1 MSDDLG
7 VANEVA
13 KFNEQPAEQI
23 EQAAREAQQLEQAAS
38 QQVKSDA
45 VQQICQLAPQQ
56 PKATRITKLVLE
68 GFKSFGKRTEL
79 LFNNEFNIILGPN
92 GSGKSNISEALCFV
106 LGRSSAKSLRAE
118 RASSFIYNGG
128 KTKQPAKQAEVSVF
142 FDNSNWVFPV
152 AEDEVKITRIVKQ
165 DGQSKYKINGKTR
178 TRQELLEL
186 LSAAKIDP
194 NGYNLVMQGDIVHF
208 VEMSTV
214 ERRQIIEDIA
224 GIGIY
229 EEKKEQSLKNLA
241 VVEEKLGHAEI
252 IWRERD
258 MQLRELKK
266 DRDHALKYKTLNDQ
280 IKQNKATYSKK
291 QLDKKQSEA
300 DKLGSKSGKF
310 KQKLEK
316 LNAQLLTLR
325 TDISEKKK
333 RVSEIAAEIETKG
346 ETEQVALQ
354 KEIEQLKVD
363 LASARTRASSCTA
376 ELARMEQRKQQ
387 IGASFEDSEQ
397 KKKELEESKSEFVA
411 RQAAI
416 VEQLEQIA
424 ASMARFKQKHGLPE
438 GTEQIESEIE
448 AFDKKAEEKQQEVQQ
463 LREKQQS
470 LLREKDKI
478 DFQLQTID
486 SQIDKV
492 LELEKAHK
500 NEIEQLKQGKNE
512 LKDMVLEL
520 NKLLNE
526 DSRLAAELVQLRAGL
541 LAAREEFEKAKIRG
555 AAVQEGLAHSTA
567 VKAIIGNKNKD
578 ELGKIFGTIA
588 ELGQVESEYS
598 LALETAAGAKMQ
610 SIVVDND
617 KTAANCIKYLK
628 QNKLGTATFFP
639 LNKVKPAAPEE
650 SAKKIVEAAKKG
662 EAKGVHGLAIDL
674 ISFDSKFRVVFSNI
688 FGRTIVV
695 DDIDTA
701 RRLGIGNCRMV
712 SLDGDLC
719 ETTGAMIGGYRE
731 RRAGFGEKG
740 LLEQIKKLENKVKEL
755 DEQVGLAEKSRLSK
769 QDDIAKLRENKASL
783 EGEIIKTEKSLH
795 LDSSDLE
802 ASKTYKKELQ
812 ERIKQVG
819 KELSAIE
826 EEASA
831 QVQVLT
837 QLKIDRQNLKNK
849 IVEFRNPR
857 VVAELNAFEGKRR
870 ELSDE
875 QIKLDTEL
883 KSTEARISELGNAG
897 GEQSEGIM
905 SAMAHEMEE
914 ARSEIKNLGAQMAGL
929 TKDLKAKEKAQAEF
943 QSKFRELYENRNKI
957 SDDITITETKIDAFE
972 TESRQEELSLN
983 SVSIEE
989 ARISAEL
996 GALVADYSQ
1005 YEGVELLPEKSEE
1018 QLKKE
1023 IADFE
1028 KIMQDI
1034 GSVNMKALEIYDI
1047 AENEFNVLVDKKKT
1061 LAQEK
1066 DDVVRM
1072 MNEIENNKAS
1082 LFMATLNV
1090 IEKNFSRI
1098 FSSLTSKGEAHLVVE
1113 QPENPFEGGV
1123 DIEVK
1128 LTGTKF
1134 LDIRSL
1140 SGGEKTLTALALIFA
1155 IQEHEPASF
1164 YVLDEVDAALD
1175 RANSEQLSKL
1185 IRNYSSRAQ
1194 YLMISHNDAIIS
1206 EASILYGVSMNE
1218 HGMSSVVSLK
1228 V

>member
-1 MSDDLG
+1 MAIEGTSS
-7 VANEVA
+7 NEVV
-13 KFNEQPAEQI
+13 KVNEQPAEQI
-23 EQAAREAQQLEQAAS
+23 TQAAREAQQLEKAAS
-38 QQVKSDA
+38 SQMLEL
-45 VQQICQLAPQQ
+45 VQPQQ
-56 PKATRITKLVLE
+56 TPQKSTRITKLVLD

-142 FDNSNWVFPV
+142 FDNTNRVFAV
-152 AEDEVKITRIVKQ
+152 NEDEVKITRLVKQ
-165 DGQSKYKINGKTR
+165 DGASKYKINGKTR

-194 NGYNLVMQGDIVHF
+194 NGYNLVLQGDIVQF

-214 ERRQIIEDIA
+214 QRRQIIEDIA
-224 GIGIY
+224 GIGVY
-229 EEKKEQSLKNLA
+229 EEKKTQALNELTK
-241 VVEEKLGHAEI
+241 VEEKLGHAEI
-252 IWRERD
+252 IFRERD
-258 MQLRELKK
+258 IQVRELKK

-291 QLDKKQSEA
+291 QLDKKQAEA

-316 LNAQLLTLR
+316 LNAQLAVLR

-333 RVSEIAAEIETKG
+333 RVSEIASEIETKG
-346 ETEQVALQ
+346 EIEQISLQ

-363 LASARTRASSCTA
+363 LASSRTRASSCTA

-387 IGASFEDSEQ
+387 LGASFEDSEQ
-397 KKKELEESKSEFVA
+397 KKIELEESKSQIVA
-411 RQAAI
+411 RQSAI
-416 VEQLEQIA
+416 VEQIEQIA
-424 ASMARFKQKHGLPE
+424 ANISAFKKKHGLPE
-438 GTEQIESEIE
+438 GTEQIETDIE
-448 AFDKKAEEKQQEVQQ
+448 SFDKKSEEKQLEVQQ

-478 DFQLQTID
+478 EFQLQTID
-486 SQIDKV
+486 GQIAKV
-492 LELEKAHK
+492 IELEKAHK
-500 NEIEQLKQGKNE
+500 DEIAQLKKSKDE

-526 DSRLAAELVQLRAGL
+526 DSRLAAELVNLRGGL
-541 LAAREEFEKAKIRG
+541 LKAREEFEKAKIRG
-555 AAVQEGLAHSTA
+555 AAVQEGLSHSAA
-567 VKAIIGNKNKD
+567 VKAIIGHKSKD
-578 ELGKIFGTIA
+578 EFGKIFGTIS
-588 ELGQVESEYS
+588 ELGEVDSEFS
-598 LALETAAGAKMQ
+598 LALETAAGARMQ
-610 SIVVDND
+610 SIVVDSD

-628 QNKLGTATFFP
+628 ENKLGTATFFP

-662 EAKGVHGLAIDL
+662 DAKGVHGLAIDL
-674 ISFDSKFRVVFSNI
+674 ITFDPKFRAVFSNI
-688 FGRTIVV
+688 FGRTVIV

-740 LLEQIKKLENKVKEL
+740 LLEQIKKFEKNVNEL
-755 DEQVGLAEKSRLSK
+755 DEQVGFTEKSRLSK
-769 QDDIAKLRENKASL
+769 QDHIATLREQKAAL

-812 ERIKQVG
+812 ERMKQVG
-819 KELSAIE
+819 KELSAVE
-826 EEASA
+826 DEATSK
-831 QVQVLT
+831 VQELT
-837 QLKIDRQNLKNK
+837 QIKIGRQNLKNK
-849 IVEFRNPR
+849 IAEFRDPR
-857 VVAELNAFEGKRR
+857 VVATLSAFESKRR
-870 ELSDE
+870 ELADE

-883 KSTEARISELGNAG
+883 KSSDARLSELSNTSS
-897 GEQSEGIM
+897 GETSEGVM
-905 SAMAHEMEE
+905 SAMEHEMTEM
-914 ARSEIKNLGAQMAGL
+914 RSEIKTLGTQMAEL
-929 TKDLKAKEKAQAEF
+929 NKTLKSKEKAQLEF
-943 QSKFRELYENRNKI
+943 QSKFRGLYETRNVI
-957 SDDITITETKIDAFE
+957 SDAITASENKMDMIEA
-972 TESRQEELSLN
+972 ESRQEELSLN
-983 SVSIEE
+983 SISIEE

-996 GALVADYSQ
+996 NQCIQDYSQ

-1018 QLKKE
+1018 LLKKE

-1047 AENEFNVLVDKKKT
+1047 AEKELNILVDKKKT

-1066 DDVVRM
+1066 DDVMRM
-1072 MNEIENNKAS
+1072 MNEIENNKTS
-1082 LFMATLNV
+1082 LFMTTLNI
-1090 IEKNFSRI
+1090 IEKNFNRI
-1098 FSSLTSKGEAHLVVE
+1098 FSALTTKGEAHLVVE
-1113 QPENPFEGGV
+1113 NPEQPFEGGV

-1128 LTGTKF
+1128 VTGTKF
-1134 LDIRSL
+1134 LDLRSL

-1164 YVLDEVDAALD
+1164 YILDEVDAALD
-1175 RANSEQLSKL
+1175 RHNSEKLSRL
-1185 IRNYSSRAQ
+1185 IRDYSNKAQ